1 MSVISKLPEII
12 HAAAA
17 SPLGIVA
24 LMVIA
29 LSFIAYRFF
38 RGASERWKFGTLLLL
53 FVGCALFVGTVVRTA
68 KDSAQ
73 VELVSSAAAKVGL
86 ESSLS
91 KWIEEAEKAKK
102 ARTIAPGRPMPEVL
116 LTSRGA
122 FESAW
127 RAAALEDRKRLNSE
141 SVYKGL
147 SYASGVYR
155 IQEHDS
161 STQSN
166 ANFWADEA
174 IRYFEEIQDP
184 TRLTEALLDKAAIY
198 LDLAQL
204 GHDDKVQFDG
214 MARAGDA
221 VMTKAFQTANPSQKP
236 QVLRLAS
243 RFYYNLAR
251 PKSFRLSDNWDNNYL
266 LLSYEKASAAY
277 QLDPNDSKS
286 AGQLARAAIKA
297 SKNPPQNRDPQWTRK
312 LRQAQQILKA
322 AWNSSQSERTTVDQR
337 LSPLNV
343 LGVTT
348 IETVAREWGD
358 LQPGMRGD
366 RAARYLEEIE
376 QDGLGPLREALALL
390 GNSELRKGYD
400 FDLHYD
406 LARGHCVRTALVR
419 AVQPARAKDA
429 FGDAEANLSLARE
442 GATVPQLDAALK
454 DVDREIT
461 FRMLTTPERQRLAAI
476 LHATMPA
483 ARSDVSSPR

>member
-1 MSVISKLPEII
+1 MISKIPEII
-12 HAAAA
+12 HEAAS

-38 RGASERWKFGTLLLL
+38 RGASERWKFGTLLML
-53 FVGCALFVGTVVRTA
+53 FIGCVLFVGTVVRKA
-68 KDSAQ
+68 NDSAQ
-73 VELVSSAAAKVGL
+73 QESPSSATAKSGL
-86 ESSLS
+86 EANINR
-91 KWIEEAEKAKK
+91 WIEEAEKAKK
-102 ARTIAPGRPMPEVL
+102 ARTISPGRPMPGGL
-116 LTSRGA
+116 LESRGA

-127 RAAALEDRKRLNSE
+127 RAASFDERKRQVPG

-155 IQEHDS
+155 IQERDS
-161 STQSN
+161 PTQPN

-204 GHDDKVQFDG
+204 GHDDKSQFED

-221 VMTKAFQTANPSQKP
+221 VMTRAFQTANADQKR
-236 QVLRLAS
+236 QVLRLTS

-251 PKSFRLSDNWDNNYL
+251 PRSFRLSDEWDNNYL
-266 LLSYEKASAAY
+266 LLSYDKAKAAY

-286 AGQLARAAIKA
+286 AGQLARAATKA
-297 SKNPPQNRDPQWTRK
+297 SKNAPQNRDPQWTKK
-312 LRQAQQILKA
+312 LREAQQIVKA
-322 AWNSSQSERTTVDQR
+322 AWASSQAERTTVDLR

-348 IETVAREWGD
+348 IEAIAREWGD
-358 LQPGMRGD
+358 LRPALRGKQ
-366 RAARYLEEIE
+366 ANRYLDEIE

-390 GNSELRKGYD
+390 ANSELRKSYD

-406 LARGHCVRTALVR
+406 LARGYSVQTALVR
-419 AVQPARAKDA
+419 AIQPSRAKA
-429 FGDAEANLSLARE
+429 TFGDVAANLAQARE

-461 FRMLTTPERQRLAAI
+461 FRLLTEGERERLAAI
-476 LHATMPA
+476 L
-483 ARSDVSSPR
+483 R

>member
-12 HAAAA
+12 HEAAA

-116 LTSRGA
+116 VTSRGA

-204 GHDDKVQFDG
+204 GHDDKVQFDD

-221 VMTKAFQTANPSQKP
+221 VMTKAFQTANPGQKP

-348 IETVAREWGD
+348 IETVAGAD
-358 LQPGMRGD
+358 QAP
-366 RAARYLEEIE
+366 LE
-376 QDGLGPLREALALL
+376 
-390 GNSELRKGYD
+390 S
-400 FDLHYD
+400 
-406 LARGHCVRTALVR
+406 
-419 AVQPARAKDA
+419 
-429 FGDAEANLSLARE
+429 
-442 GATVPQLDAALK
+442 
-454 DVDREIT
+454 
-461 FRMLTTPERQRLAAI
+461 
-476 LHATMPA
+476 
-483 ARSDVSSPR
+483 